1 MSIER
6 DDEGQIKRLDWA
18 NITENIYK
26 KADRLILAMP
36 MVFNCGISRED
47 VVHSLLEKFFAS
59 PDHLGWKPTK
69 SKVVEE
75 KGLEA
80 GLISFLSH
88 ILAKRMI
95 DQCRAFYR
103 HAPLSLDAKDESG
116 SGLIETIESADRS
129 AESDLQF
136 AESQQELI
144 KQANGDVTIIGMIKA
159 APEISGSGN
168 VDQELAELV
177 FDDIGAASKIVN
189 ARKRFIRSAK

>member
-69 SKVVEE
+69 SKVVEGRRE
-75 KGLEA
+75 GSRSWLDQLFEPHF
-80 GLISFLSH
+80 GETDDRPMPCFLSP
-88 ILAKRMI
+88 
-95 DQCRAFYR
+95 CS
-103 HAPLSLDAKDESG
+103 P
-116 SGLIETIESADRS
+116 
-129 AESDLQF
+129 
-136 AESQQELI
+136 
-144 KQANGDVTIIGMIKA
+144 
-159 APEISGSGN
+159 IS
-168 VDQELAELV
+168 
-177 FDDIGAASKIVN
+177 
-189 ARKRFIRSAK
+189 

>member
-1 MSIER
+1 
-6 DDEGQIKRLDWA
+6 
-18 NITENIYK
+18 
-26 KADRLILAMP
+26 
-36 MVFNCGISRED
+36 
-47 VVHSLLEKFFAS
+47 
-59 PDHLGWKPTK
+59 
-69 SKVVEE
+69 
-75 KGLEA
+75 
-80 GLISFLSH
+80 
-88 ILAKRMI
+88 
-95 DQCRAFYR
+95 
-103 HAPLSLDAKDESG
+103 
-116 SGLIETIESADRS
+116 LIETIESADRS